1 MTLDGLQNS
10 SWTETGHQKDQAVIG
25 EVWNFEPHSQSSEEM
40 ETECFYD
47 EASIKISGELPGHY
61 MYL

>member
-40 ETECFYD
+40 RGD
-47 EASIKISGELPGHY
+47 GD
-61 MYL
+61 

>member
-10 SWTETGHQKDQAVIG
+10 SWTEIGHQKDQAVIG

-40 ETECFYD
+40 IGD
-47 EASIKISGELPGHY
+47 GD
-61 MYL
+61 